1 MFIEYDS
8 ILPQRH
14 GSDQEKNDRWLF
26 ISFPLMQDVGIFIRL
41 GFAQMQT

>member
-14 GSDQEKNDRWLF
+14 GSDQTKMKYELLSLC
-26 ISFPLMQDVGIFIRL
+26 ILMQDIGIFIDMVY
-41 GFAQMQT
+41 AQGRI